1 MVKKK
6 KNTKI
11 EKFSP
16 FTFFVIA
23 SVLGGLIIASIIRI
37 KFHEYIPQANLFG
50 ESGLIEEPKVPQPYN
65 EGDIFKIFSS
75 WVFWIYSVF
84 IVVFIIN
91 IFRKNFLNNFIR
103 VFGYTTSK
111 NDGGFYRHEFWIWW
125 LIAIPIIVAIGITCL
140 EGLVHFINYQFNTSL
155 PKLSWWFILLI
166 LFGIGSYMDRK
177 K

>member
-1 MVKKK
+1 M
-6 KNTKI
+6 
-11 EKFSP
+11 
-16 FTFFVIA
+16 
-23 SVLGGLIIASIIRI
+23 
-37 KFHEYIPQANLFG
+37 
-50 ESGLIEEPKVPQPYN
+50 
-65 EGDIFKIFSS
+65 
-75 WVFWIYSVF
+75 
-84 IVVFIIN
+84 
-91 IFRKNFLNNFIR
+91 
-103 VFGYTTSK
+103 FGYTTSK